1 MVKAGQSLYEDILMH
16 VTFELPDELVQR
28 IEAKWHDTL
37 THYAR
42 ERLVME
48 AYRDDL

>member
-1 MVKAGQSLYEDILMH
+1 LNFGEFA
-16 VTFELPDELVQR
+16 QR
-28 IEAKWHDTL
+28 IEAKWHDM

-48 AYRDDL
+48 AVMTS